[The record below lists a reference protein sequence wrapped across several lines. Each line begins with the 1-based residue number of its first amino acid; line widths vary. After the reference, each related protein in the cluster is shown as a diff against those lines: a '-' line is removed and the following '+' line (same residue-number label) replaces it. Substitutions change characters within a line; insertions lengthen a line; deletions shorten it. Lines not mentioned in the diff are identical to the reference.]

1 MLIDIANETQALLLL
16 DLSSTTAAATSGS
29 IILFFWADWH
39 VPSSPGGAFHV
50 AIQTLADSSSSSSSN
65 NNVTFYRVLA
75 EGAPNLSR
83 KVRLFLVYIFL
94 YVDLC
99 VYFCFIS
106 ILLIILFPLHD
117 FFFHSTTCTQC
128 LHSYSLTVREI

>member
-1 MLIDIANETQALLLL
+1 MLIDIATETQALLLL

-39 VPSSPGGAFHV
+39 APSSPGGAFHV
-50 AIQTLADSSSSSSSN
+50 AIQTLADSSSSSSN

-83 KVRLFLVYIFL
+83 KVRLFLYIFICGP
-94 YVDLC
+94 VC
-99 VYFCFIS
+99 VFLFHIYFTYHTLSFA
-106 ILLIILFPLHD
+106 
-117 FFFHSTTCTQC
+117 
-128 LHSYSLTVREI
+128 